1 MNQILVQNIETF
13 ATLNTFADL
22 DAFDA
27 WMETAPYGIVSLD
40 QDADGEYAWV
50 ALVAPEDGP
59 DFIMDIDTGEMEP
72 VEDIDPQAELTAK
85 MDIMMELDNDDEE
98 IFAAITVQ
106 DSMNDASQEE
116 ILAVINNPRT
126 DENGLVIGS
135 PEQKEA
141 VAKELH
147 DRMLAEGKA
156 ILEEWMA
163 EDETPAPAK
172 PRKNRKTSKKVNKAK
187 TNKGAKMRNFEI
199 LAAFITNNPGVS
211 RTDVFQDPGLLTS
224 LRTTPQ
230 IQGIANGDKAEVKR
244 WNRRL
249 NFLIR
254 EMRRQGVDIQI
265 ERKGRIA
272 HYTIGKPSGQL
283 ELPFDAAA
291 KARNAT
297 IIGDDATDVVIDKP
311 AVDPKRATEAP
322 DQSLDFEALLATL
335 DEEAVAPVTK

>member
-13 ATLNTFADL
+13 ATLNTFADM

-27 WMETAPYGIVSLD
+27 WLATAPYGIVSLD
-40 QDADGEYAWV
+40 EDADGEYAWV
-50 ALVAPEDGP
+50 ALVAPQDGP
-59 DFIMDIDTGEMEP
+59 DFMMDTVTGEMEP
-72 VEDIDPQAELTAK
+72 VENVDPNVELETKLDIA
-85 MDIMMELDNDDEE
+85 MEID
-98 IFAAITVQ
+98 
-106 DSMNDASQEE
+106 MNDASQEE
-116 ILAVINNPRT
+116 ILAMINNPRT

-163 EDETPAPAK
+163 EDETAAPAK
-172 PRKNRKTSKKVNKAK
+172 PRKPRESNKKP
-187 TNKGAKMRNFEI
+187 TNNTGAKMRNFEI
-199 LAAFITNNPGVS
+199 LASHIESNPGVS
-211 RTDVFQDPGLLTS
+211 RTDVFADAGLQS
-224 LRTTPQ
+224 ALRTKAQ
-230 IQGIANGDKAEVKR
+230 IAAIAKGDKAEVKR

-297 IIGDDATDVVIDKP
+297 IIGDDAADVVIDKP
-311 AVDPKRATEAP
+311 AIDPMRATEDP
-322 DQSLDFEALLATL
+322 NQMMDFEALLATL
-335 DEEAVAPVTK
+335 DEEAVAPVAK